1 MPIPE
6 TLLTQAHAV
15 LRAAHHI
22 LIVSHQRPDG
32 DAIGSTLG
40 LGLALQAA
48 GKQVQMVNGDGV
60 PLNFRHLLGSDQ
72 IKRSGQGSVDCV
84 IAVDCSDVNRIGE
97 VLKDFP
103 PPDINIDH
111 HATNT
116 NFAKINLV
124 DVEAVAVTQMLAE
137 FLPRWGYV
145 ITPPAGAA
153 LITGLI
159 TDTIGFRTRNVTPKS
174 LRVTADLMEVG
185 VDMPMLYEQAL
196 ILRSFEALRF
206 WGTGLQNLHRNDRMV
221 WASLKMEDRRAVGYS
236 GRDDADLINILST
249 VRDCDIALIF
259 VEQTNNKVKVSWRAR
274 SDFDVSQIAVVFGG
288 GGHPAASG
296 AEIPG
301 TLQEVQ
307 LSVLST
313 MSKFLNQ

>member
-15 LRAAHHI
+15 LAAAHHI
-22 LIVSHQRPDG
+22 LVVSHQRPDG
-32 DAIGSTLG
+32 DAIGSTLA

-48 GKQVQMVNGDGV
+48 GKQVEMVNVDGV
-60 PLNFRHLLGSDQ
+60 PLSFRHLQGAGE
-72 IKRSGQGSVDCV
+72 IKRSIHG
-84 IAVDCSDVNRIGE
+84 AVDCIVTVDSSDLHRTGE
-97 VLKDFP
+97 VLNGFG
-103 PPDINIDH
+103 PPDLNIDH

-137 FLPRWGYV
+137 FLPRWGYP
-145 ITPPAGAA
+145 ITPPIGAA
-153 LITGLI
+153 LVTGLL
-159 TDTIGFRTRNVTPKS
+159 TDTIGFRTRNVTPQA

-185 VDMPMLYEQAL
+185 VDMPGLYERSL

-206 WGTGLQNLHRNDRMV
+206 WGTGLENLQRNDRMV
-221 WASLKMEDRRAVGYS
+221 WATLSMEDRRRVGYS

-249 VRDCDIALIF
+249 VQDCDLAVIF
-259 VEQTNNKVKVSWRAR
+259 VEQSDNKVKVSWRAR
-274 SDFDVSQIAVVFGG
+274 SDFDVSQVALAFGG

-296 AEIPG
+296 AEISG
-301 TLQEVQ
+301 TLEEVQ
-307 LSVLST
+307 ESVLSSMT
-313 MSKFLNQ
+313 KFLT